1 MNKCYIRQL
10 INNIYSRLDQA
21 LYHFYT
27 CITPLT
33 KVIISISVLAGYTIT
48 FFLAGTALGI
58 STNYFIL
65 VPLFTIASLYGQI
78 GGFIVGIFALP
89 MNLFLFKLMGH
100 PEFAPEN
107 LLIAWISGGLTG
119 ITFGYFSA
127 AFRKLNLEIQSH
139 KKTVD
144 ELNSTIHDKEI
155 LLREVHHRVKNNLAV
170 ISSLIN
176 LQIASSQDISNIQS
190 LKETKRRVHTIYLV
204 HEKLYASPRISSI
217 ELTAYMADLLRN
229 IKSSLDLPPSSLQL
243 IFHMDGIF
251 CEIDKLIPLGLIM
264 NELFTFLHQ
273 QGDWKDMTLH
283 LDVENGY
290 LRICLEGT
298 EQDLKAAIAN
308 TDSSSLSLRLIR
320 TLLKQIHA
328 EVLDGKRK
336 NADCLISIP
345 ISGDD

>member
-1 MNKCYIRQL
+1 MNKFFIRQVFK
-10 INNIYSRLDQA
+10 NICSRLDQA

-27 CITPLT
+27 LMTPLT
-33 KVIISISVLAGYTIT
+33 KVIISISVLAGYTII
-48 FFLAGTALGI
+48 FFLTGTTLGV
-58 STNYFIL
+58 SANYFIL
-65 VPLFTIASLYGQI
+65 IPLFAIASLYGQI

-89 MNLFLFKLMGH
+89 MNLFLYKLMGH

-107 LLIAWISGGLTG
+107 LLIAWISGALTG

-139 KKTVD
+139 KKTVA
-144 ELNSTIHDKEI
+144 ELNSTIHDKEV

-176 LQIASSQDISNIQS
+176 LQIASSQDISNIQN

-229 IKSSLDLPPSSLQL
+229 IKSSLDLPPGSLQL
-243 IFHMDGIF
+243 IFHMDGVF
-251 CEIDKLIPLGLIM
+251 CEIDILIPLGLIM

-273 QGDWKDMTLH
+273 QGDWKDMTLR
-283 LDVENGY
+283 LDVENSN
-290 LRICLEGT
+290 LKICLKGAG
-298 EQDLKAAIAN
+298 QDLKAAIAN

-320 TLLKQIHA
+320 TLLKQIHT
-328 EVLDGKRK
+328 EVMDGKRN
-336 NADCLISIP
+336 NADCIISIP
-345 ISGDD
+345 ISADD